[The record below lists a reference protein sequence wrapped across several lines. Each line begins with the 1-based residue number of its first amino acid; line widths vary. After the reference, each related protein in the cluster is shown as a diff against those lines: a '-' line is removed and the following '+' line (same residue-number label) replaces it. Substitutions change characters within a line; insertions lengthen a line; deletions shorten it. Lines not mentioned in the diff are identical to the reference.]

1 MTSWS
6 GPCVLVDHM
15 AFLGT
20 NFRPAYFLF
29 PSDRDRILVLTTRII
44 KENVC
49 KLFVKDTFIIRK
61 AILLP
66 PESVYQFKHFPTNTF
81 QLSYIVKPCIFY
93 HQLEIQLSM
102 GDIYFHN
109 VQKKDVGFHSK
120 SWYYYFKGPQCHAG
134 CSPFLWAIFTKVYQ
148 VIKISHTIRYCNISV
163 LLVALF
169 SPLY

>member
-29 PSDRDRILVLTTRII
+29 PSDRDGILVLTTRII

-109 VQKKDVGFHSK
+109 VQKRMLVFIVKADIIILRGHNVMQGAHLS
-120 SWYYYFKGPQCHAG
+120 CE
-134 CSPFLWAIFTKVYQ
+134 PFLPRC
-148 VIKISHTIRYCNISV
+148 IKS
-163 LLVALF
+163 
-169 SPLY
+169 